1 MLSDELE
8 AWLTGDGEKTLGAL
22 LDVFGRRS
30 FAVVLVVLMAVPA
43 LPLPT
48 GGATHVFELV
58 VLLLA
63 LQLIAGRDEIWLPR
77 RWRRI
82 ELTGEKRQRFLNAL
96 LRLIRR
102 LERLSRRRAAFLFDR
117 RWSNVLFG
125 MLVIVMTAGAFV
137 APPFSGLDT
146 LPALGVVLLSLG
158 VLLEDILIVLVALVV
173 GGAGITLEFVLG
185 KAAFHYIW
193 KLF

>member
-63 LQLIAGRDEIWLPR
+63 LQLIAGRDEMWLPR

-173 GGAGITLEFVLG
+173 GGAGVTLEFVLG